1 MSNATILIVD
11 DDPVILTTM
20 NKELSPIYNV
30 RAVNSSAL
38 ALEVASL
45 SPNPDLILL
54 DVMMP
59 GMNGYAVLSKL
70 KENSVTCGIP
80 VIFITSMDATENE
93 EMGLTLGA
101 MDYIRKP
108 IIPAI
113 LQARVKTQLALKQAS
128 DFLHD
133 QNTFLE
139 AEVERRVEEERR
151 LMNVAIETFSE
162 RQRLLDEN
170 RRLLKQSIE
179 LQDEERKS
187 IARELHDELGQ
198 ALAGIRMDVDFIR
211 GTISDVESE
220 EMAAA
225 EDIQSILDDT
235 TSVIREMTERLR
247 PMTIDYLGIEDAI
260 RETVEKWKSRNRNIE
275 CELTIIG
282 ELDDFS
288 EILNLTL
295 YRLVQESLTNVVRH
309 AAADHVEIL
318 IERLADSINISI
330 TDNGQGMVKNHT
342 ISGLGQIGMRE
353 RVQVIDGTF
362 EIESRP
368 GQGVKIM
375 AILPI
380 IKSPRRD
387 EKNNND

>member
-1 MSNATILIVD
+1 MSNVTILIVD
-11 DDPVILTTM
+11 DDPVILTTV

-30 RAVNSSAL
+30 RAVKSAAL
-38 ALEVASL
+38 ALEAASL
-45 SPNPDLILL
+45 SPKPDLILL

-59 GMNGYAVLSKL
+59 GMNGFAVLSKL
-70 KENSVTCGIP
+70 KENSVTCDIP
-80 VIFITSMDATENE
+80 VIFVTSMDDTENE
-93 EMGLTLGA
+93 EMGLSLGA
-101 MDYIRKP
+101 VDYITKP
-108 IIPAI
+108 INPAI

-139 AEVERRVEEERR
+139 AEVERRLEKERR
-151 LMNVAIETFSE
+151 LMSVAIENYSE

-170 RRLLKQSIE
+170 RRLLKQSME

-211 GTISDVESE
+211 GTITDVESE

-235 TSVIREMTERLR
+235 TAVIREMTERLR

-260 RETVEKWKSRNRNIE
+260 RETVEKWKSRNRNIA

-282 ELDDFS
+282 ELGDFS

-295 YRLVQESLTNVVRH
+295 YRLVQESLTNIVRH

-330 TDNGQGMVKNHT
+330 KDNGQGMDKNHT
-342 ISGLGQIGMRE
+342 VSGLGQIGMRE
-353 RVQVIDGTF
+353 RVQIIDGTF
-362 EIESRP
+362 EIESEP

-380 IKSPRRD
+380 IKRPHHD
-387 EKNNND
+387 KKNLNE

>member
-151 LMNVAIETFSE
+151 LMNVAIENFSE

-170 RRLLKQSIE
+170 RRLLKQSME

-260 RETVEKWKSRNRNIE
+260 SETVEKWKSRNRNIE

-330 TDNGQGMVKNHT
+330 ADNGQGMVKNHT
-342 ISGLGQIGMRE
+342 VSGLGQIGMRE

>member
-225 EDIQSILDDT
+225 EDVQSILDDT